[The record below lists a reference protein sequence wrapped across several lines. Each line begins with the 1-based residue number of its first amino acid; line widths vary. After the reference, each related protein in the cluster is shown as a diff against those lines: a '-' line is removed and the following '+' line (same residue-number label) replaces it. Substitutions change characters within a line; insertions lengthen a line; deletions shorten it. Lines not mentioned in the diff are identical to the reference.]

1 MNLMGCDK
9 IEINKPREG
18 LKKIVE
24 FSSKRG
30 GGWSSPDFPLRK
42 KQTKKAWA

>member
-24 FSSKRG
+24 FPLSG
-30 GGWSSPDFPLRK
+30 GGGSSPDFPLRK

>member
-24 FSSKRG
+24 LSSKRG
-30 GGWSSPDFPLRK
+30 SAPDFPLRK